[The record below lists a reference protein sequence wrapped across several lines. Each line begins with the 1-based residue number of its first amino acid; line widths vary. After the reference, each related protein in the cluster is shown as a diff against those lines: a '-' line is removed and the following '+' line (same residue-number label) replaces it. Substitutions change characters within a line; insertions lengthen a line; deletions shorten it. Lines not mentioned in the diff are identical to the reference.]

1 MLQLF
6 IQGQSV
12 HSVNVEEEATVEE
25 LKQTLSG
32 LEGVSSE
39 DQVLSYGGV
48 PLDDENCISDVVP
61 DLGTISL
68 TVRVLGGIFYVVS

>member
-6 IQGQSV
+6 VQGQSV
-12 HSVNVEEEATVEE
+12 HSVNVTEEATVDE

-32 LEGVSSE
+32 LEGVPGE

-48 PLDDENCISDVVP
+48 PLEDESCIADVVP

-68 TVRVLGGIFYVVS
+68 TARVLGG

>member
-6 IQGQSV
+6 VQGQGV
-12 HSVNVEEEATVEE
+12 HSVTVSEETTVDE
-25 LKQTLSG
+25 LKETLSG

-48 PLDDENCISDVVP
+48 PLDDENCIADVVP

-68 TVRVLGGIFYVVS
+68 TVRVLGGES